1 MTLMA
6 RQSLLVVGDN
16 LKAREFVGALAATGV
31 LPETAPDEHVAL
43 RFLQEAAVLPDGIVF
58 IVPVYWEAVGGFVE
72 KMRKDPR
79 LKEVPII
86 YLGDFIESNDQL
98 FLKRQGVHTLTL
110 GPVPMAEAVRF
121 VLRSIESG
129 PGADFDIMHPKPGST
144 L

>member
-1 MTLMA
+1 MTLM

-16 LKAREFVGALAATGV
+16 LKAREFADSLAATGAS
-31 LPETAPDEHVAL
+31 PATAPDEHVAL
-43 RFLQEAAVLPDGIVF
+43 RFLQEAEALPDGVVF

-72 KMRKDPR
+72 KMRKDER

-110 GPVPMAEAVRF
+110 GPVPMEEAVRS
-121 VLRSIESG
+121 VLSLI
-129 PGADFDIMHPKPGST
+129 
-144 L
+144 